1 MCLRTLLMKALLAF
15 ALTVGAA
22 GRPPLPA
29 EAATAEPHAKSDTD
43 VFDEAWR
50 LVQNK
55 FYDRNVLGLDWE
67 AVGNKYRGAYAEA
80 KTDVERSA
88 AINAMLDEL
97 GVSHTHHFI
106 KEQPAYYQLVD
117 IFSWPLRHDIP
128 KYFSGGAITYSGI
141 GIFTKTIDGKTFI
154 SGVLAGLPADTA
166 GLRVGDEIISA
177 DGSSFEPVGSFR
189 GKEGE
194 AVALAIRRDANGP
207 VTTIAVKPQRI
218 KPDDAF
224 ESAMRDSA
232 RIIEANGRRIGYI
245 HVWSYAGRSYQEIL
259 EAALSEGKLK
269 DADALIWD
277 LRDGWGGARPSFLRI
292 FDPHGPTMKLSER
305 NGDTELVG
313 FRWRKPVVLLT
324 NNGTRSGKEVL
335 TYGFK
340 KNGYGE
346 VIGEP
351 TAGALLAARAFLLS
365 DGSLLILAVNDVTV
379 DGERLEGKGVVPTIE
394 VPFELPYAAGKD
406 PQLNRAISVLSDG
419 A

>member
-1 MCLRTLLMKALLAF
+1 MLF
-15 ALTVGAA
+15 
-22 GRPPLPA
+22 
-29 EAATAEPHAKSDTD
+29 
-43 VFDEAWR
+43 
-50 LVQNK
+50 
-55 FYDRNVLGLDWE
+55 
-67 AVGNKYRGAYAEA
+67 
-80 KTDVERSA
+80 RS
-88 AINAMLDEL
+88 
-97 GVSHTHHFI
+97 
-106 KEQPAYYQLVD
+106 
-117 IFSWPLRHDIP
+117 
-128 KYFSGGAITYSGI
+128 
-141 GIFTKTIDGKTFI
+141 
-154 SGVLAGLPADTA
+154 
-166 GLRVGDEIISA
+166 EIISA
-177 DGSSFEPVGSFR
+177 DGSSFEPIGSFR

-207 VTTIAVKPQRI
+207 VTTIAVRPQRI

-224 ESAMRDSA
+224 ESAMRDST

-292 FDPHGPTMKLSER
+292 FDPHGPTMILSER

-346 VIGEP
+346 VVGEP